1 MPGESNMA
9 DDLDALDALLDEPYK
24 KVNSVTW
31 FLVWSGYK
39 CNPKVKDR

>member
-31 FLVWSGYK
+31 FWSDQVINATK
-39 CNPKVKDR
+39 LKDR